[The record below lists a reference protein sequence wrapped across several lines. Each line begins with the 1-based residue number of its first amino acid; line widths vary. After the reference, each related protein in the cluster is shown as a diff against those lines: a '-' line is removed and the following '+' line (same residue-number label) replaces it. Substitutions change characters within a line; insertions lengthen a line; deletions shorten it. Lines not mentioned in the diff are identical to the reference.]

1 MLSFSFLSHVSLVC
15 FLKKWPKIKS
25 ICFGLFFSLQR
36 TQTRAF
42 STTKPLSHDQFFTY
56 LFINSFTHNNTHYKT
71 TRIKIHHSERRRAKK
86 RKRDRVCCCFISLA
100 YKCCCC
106 LNDAKERA
114 RLFLS
119 FFKSEI
125 HQIIF
130 LSSVDNIKRRGI
142 RF

>member
-56 LFINSFTHNNTHYKT
+56 LFINSFTHNNKYYNDAY
-71 TRIKIHHSERRRAKK
+71 HS
-86 RKRDRVCCCFISLA
+86 SLFA
-100 YKCCCC
+100 EAQKNANAIVFAAALSLSHKCCCC
-106 LNDAKERA
+106 LNAKERA
-114 RLFLS
+114 RSFLLKAKFIIVFLS
-119 FFKSEI
+119 C
-125 HQIIF
+125 
-130 LSSVDNIKRRGI
+130 G
-142 RF
+142 